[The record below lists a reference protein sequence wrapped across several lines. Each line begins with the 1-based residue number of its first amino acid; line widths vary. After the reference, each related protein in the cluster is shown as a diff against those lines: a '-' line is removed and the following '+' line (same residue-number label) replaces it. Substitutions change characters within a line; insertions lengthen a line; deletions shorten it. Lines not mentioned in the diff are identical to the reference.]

1 MQRKLKQENNRQQNM
16 RLCPPLHDFNCV
28 NILQPRPR
36 AAQSQWRITLLPW
49 SAGIDMELQV
59 IKNLALSGF
68 IGDCQE
74 AISLLHY
81 QVLIITH
88 AANLIESDYE
98 AR

>member
-1 MQRKLKQENNRQQNM
+1 
-16 RLCPPLHDFNCV
+16 
-28 NILQPRPR
+28 
-36 AAQSQWRITLLPW
+36 
-49 SAGIDMELQV
+49 MELQV

-88 AANLIESDYE
+88 AANLIECDYE